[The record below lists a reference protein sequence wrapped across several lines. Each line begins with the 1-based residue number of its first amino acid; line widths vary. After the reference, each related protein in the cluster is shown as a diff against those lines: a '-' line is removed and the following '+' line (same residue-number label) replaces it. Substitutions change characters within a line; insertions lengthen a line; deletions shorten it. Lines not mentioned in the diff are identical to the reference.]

1 MSQPAA
7 QPSDV
12 TANPSY
18 ECGVC
23 WSVYDPAEGDLDA
36 GVRPGT
42 PFVELP
48 AHWVCPHCEAP
59 RMRFM
64 VAVA

>member
-1 MSQPAA
+1 VNETVATPAGTPA
-7 QPSDV
+7 
-12 TANPSY
+12 TPSY

-59 RMRFM
+59 HSRFM
-64 VAVA
+64 MTVA

>member
-1 MSQPAA
+1 MTDPTA
-7 QPSDV
+7 QRAP
-12 TANPSY
+12 PGCY

-42 PFVELP
+42 SFDALP
-48 AHWVCPHCEAP
+48 PHWVCPHCEAP
-59 RMRFM
+59 RARFM
-64 VAVA
+64 RVPA

>member
-1 MSQPAA
+1 VNDCVATASGTPAA
-7 QPSDV
+7 PC
-12 TANPSY
+12 Y

-42 PFVELP
+42 PFAELP

-59 RMRFM
+59 RSRFM
-64 VAVA
+64 AAVA

>member
-1 MSQPAA
+1 MNDPVAAPAT
-7 QPSDV
+7 PDS
-12 TANPSY
+12 PSY

-36 GVRPGT
+36 GIRPGT
-42 PFVELP
+42 PFAELP
-48 AHWVCPHCEAP
+48 PYWVCPHCEAP
-59 RMRFM
+59 RTRFM

>member
-1 MSQPAA
+1 MNEPLPQRAGTPANA
-7 QPSDV
+7 C
-12 TANPSY
+12 Y

-42 PFVELP
+42 PFEELSP
-48 AHWVCPHCEAP
+48 HWVCPHCEAP
-59 RMRFM
+59 RTRFM

>member
-1 MSQPAA
+1 MNEPAA
-7 QPSDV
+7 PALAP
-12 TANPSY
+12 TPPGSY

-36 GVRPGT
+36 GVRAGT
-42 PFVELP
+42 PFEELP

-59 RMRFM
+59 RSRFM
-64 VAVA
+64 VALA